1 MKVIGVKTWIKTHL
15 GRIDLAGILTIV
27 GVIAWTLVPNSHSL
41 MVVWPGVLF
50 WQVVVVL
57 PLIWLWLLG
66 FGMGRAK
73 RHSLSDFAL
82 GGGLDWLLGAS
93 IGVIILNTIASSC
106 RKFSLWYG
114 IAACGGIGAIYALSR
129 IQKTQLLWELQ
140 GGVGIVFSL
149 ESLALWWFNIYRPE
163 YQRLES
169 LQDQYGIS
177 LSFNFNQLELQN
189 WYPLGHQNYVAGYL
203 VLTLPLLIG
212 LWVQAFFRAK
222 SQDKNY
228 SKQWQCWLWGIGII
242 LQLLD
247 LYTTNSRG
255 GILAILGMLCC
266 GLLMMA
272 LFYPLRVVLPALV
285 GGMAV
290 ILAGFWTNDRLRSF
304 MLAILQGKVENS
316 QLTYRFIT
324 NEIGW
329 SMGSSHPWTGLGL
342 GSVPLLYQAYH
353 PHWAGGEAELHYQL
367 HSTPAQL
374 WAELGIGG
382 ITIALGLGF
391 LILFHFLRWIQKNL
405 KSLKSSEN
413 LEPETIASP
422 TDSGV
427 KSSSI
432 LVWSSAASLLGYSL
446 MALTDYQLDTI
457 AISSTFILCL
467 VLFWRSVLPAQ
478 STPSDQTIAFQ
489 PLGLKHFLS
498 LGSIGVGLAIFC
510 WLIPVHRAWATA
522 QTGFEALGDDRKD
535 EFVKAVATAQNLAPW
550 EPYYAWQ
557 LGWNLGEFSTQV
569 TDPKKSAH
577 FRENAIQWFQIGIG
591 IAPAQEFGHSNL
603 GWLFLQNGQPQ
614 QAHLE
619 FEKSVQLL
627 PAKEGLWFALGLS
640 ELLATQPDQAID
652 SFGRE
657 LLRHP
662 LAIINPLW
670 QNEPLKSIQNQVFDR
685 LDQFCTQGLENF
697 SSSTDS
703 TDPELLTYFHNVR
716 GVARWW
722 RGDFSGA
729 KTDWQSTSFSLG
741 LALLDL
747 EKSPDQTRS
756 DTLDTLDTLTDSPT
770 KRLLKAWQE
779 ENGQNQ
785 GERWLIQ
792 AWQINLTQNQG
803 FPPLSLS
810 TVRQSLQEAK
820 AQQRSLKD
828 WLGDLRHYQ
837 SYRPDRLGFGVLSRH
852 LGGSIP
858 KDYGLRYDNL
868 LINHFLWEL
877 FPERSYFPALDLKLE
892 QLLSES

>member
-1 MKVIGVKTWIKTHL
+1 VNPIEFKTWIKTHL
-15 GRIDLAGILTIV
+15 DRIDLAGILTIV

-57 PLIWLWLLG
+57 PLIWLWFLG
-66 FGMGRAK
+66 FGIGRK
-73 RHSLSDFAL
+73 PRYSLSHFAL
-82 GGGLDWLLGAS
+82 GGGLDWLMGAGV
-93 IGVIILNTIASSC
+93 GVIILNTIASSC
-106 RKFSLWYG
+106 REFSLWYG
-114 IAACGGIGAIYALSR
+114 LAACGGMGAVYALHR
-129 IQKTQLLWELQ
+129 LQKTQLLWELQ
-140 GGVGIVFSL
+140 GWVGIVFSL
-149 ESLALWWFNIYRPE
+149 ESLALWWFNVYQPE
-163 YQRLES
+163 HQRLES

-203 VLTLPLLIG
+203 VLTLPLLVG
-212 LWVQAFFRAK
+212 LWVQAFFQTKTQAK
-222 SQDKNY
+222 IQDKNH
-228 SKQWQCWLWGIGII
+228 SKQWRCWLWGIGIVV
-242 LQLLD
+242 QLLD
-247 LYTTNSRG
+247 LYTTHSRG
-255 GILAILGMLCC
+255 GTLAILGILCG
-266 GLLMMA
+266 GLFIMA
-272 LFYPLRVVLPALV
+272 FLYPLRVILPVL
-285 GGMAV
+285 GGGIAV
-290 ILAGFWTNDRLRSF
+290 IIAGIWSNDRLRSF
-304 MLAILQGKVENS
+304 ILAMLQGKVENS

-324 NEIGW
+324 NTIGW
-329 SMGSSHPWTGLGL
+329 SMGISDPWTGLGL

-353 PHWAGGEAELHYQL
+353 PRWAGQDAELHYQL

-382 ITIALGLGF
+382 ITIALGLMG
-391 LILFHFLRWIQKNL
+391 LILFHFLRWL
-405 KSLKSSEN
+405 KTSKASEN
-413 LEPETIASP
+413 LDLSEPN
-422 TDSGV
+422 SGL

-457 AISSTFILCL
+457 AISGTFILCL
-467 VLFWRSVLPAQ
+467 VLFWRSVLPPPA
-478 STPSDQTIAFQ
+478 SFSDPIIPPQ
-489 PLGLKHFLS
+489 PLSFHRFLS
-498 LGSIGVGLAIFC
+498 LGSVGVGLALFL

-522 QTGFEALGDDRKD
+522 HKGFEALGNDRKD
-535 EFVKAVATAQNLAPW
+535 EFIQAVSKAHNLAPW

-569 TDPKKSAH
+569 TDPQESAH
-577 FRENAIQWFQIGIG
+577 FRENAIQWFEIGTNS
-591 IAPAQEFGHSNL
+591 APDQEFGHSNL

-614 QAHLE
+614 KASLE
-619 FEKSVQLL
+619 FEKAVQLL

-640 ELLATQPDQAID
+640 ELLDNQPTKAID
-652 SFGRE
+652 RFGQE

-662 LAIINPLW
+662 LTMINPLW
-670 QNEPLKSIQNQVFDR
+670 QTEPLKSIQNQVFDR
-685 LDQFCTQGLENF
+685 LDQFCTQGLED
-697 SSSTDS
+697 SSS
-703 TDPELLTYFHNVR
+703 TDPELLTYLHNIR

-729 KTDWQSTSFSLG
+729 ETDWQSTSFSLG

-747 EKSPDQTRS
+747 EKTPEQMS
-756 DTLDTLDTLTDSPT
+756 LDTLTDSAT
-770 KRLLKAWQE
+770 QLLLKAWQA

-785 GERWLIQ
+785 GEHWLIQ
-792 AWQINLTQNQG
+792 AWQSSLTQNQG

-810 TVRQSLQEAK
+810 TVRESLREAK
-820 AQQRSLKD
+820 AQNRSLRD
-828 WLGDLRHYQ
+828 WLGDVQHYQ

-868 LINHFLWEL
+868 LINHFLSDL

-892 QLLSES
+892 QFRSE